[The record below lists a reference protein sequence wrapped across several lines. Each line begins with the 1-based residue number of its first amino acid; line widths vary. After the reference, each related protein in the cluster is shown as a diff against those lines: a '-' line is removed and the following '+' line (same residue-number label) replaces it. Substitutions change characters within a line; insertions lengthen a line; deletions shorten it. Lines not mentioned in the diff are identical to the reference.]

1 MSQNHHGHMEAQKEQ
16 IKKVE
21 KPRYHYQHDVR
32 ASSCKPK
39 GSSPVPPKILTSASI
54 TDLKKADSLKGPSS
68 NKSNSRDGVKSRPYH
83 IYNSR
88 SINDPGYGSRGSSLA
103 RSHQSHNSMQKIIPP
118 VYANHGTYYKP
129 NAEYKLP
136 TKHRRSEIRRS
147 RASSKDS
154 STTNSSVHDSNCSFS
169 SKQSCCED
177 TNLPSRATTDDEPTM
192 IHRQKDSRSRQSR
205 DSRSRSVSKS
215 HKKENSDKKK
225 VKKEKSQ
232 SSLKS
237 VDSRRQR
244 NLTLEEDY
252 TTDCTR
258 TDEESQTDDLLTEDT
273 VDMTEDS
280 ECFSGSDCSDQ
291 DMVTGEESET
301 CDGSSSYCSSTSCDS
316 KRRAASRS
324 KSNGQPRRRRST
336 INSNRNSKQ

>member
-1 MSQNHHGHMEAQKEQ
+1 MSQNHHGHIEAQKEQ
-16 IKKVE
+16 VKKVE

-54 TDLKKADSLKGPSS
+54 TDLKKADSLKGPS

-88 SINDPGYGSRGSSLA
+88 SINDPGYGSRGSSVA
-103 RSHQSHNSMQKIIPP
+103 RSHQSHNSMAKIIPP

-136 TKHRRSEIRRS
+136 SKHRRRETTRS

-154 STTNSSVHDSNCSFS
+154 STTNSSIHDSNCSFS

-177 TNLPSRATTDDEPTM
+177 TNLPSRATTDDETTM
-192 IHRQKDSRSRQSR
+192 IDRQKEPRSRESR

-215 HKKENSDKKK
+215 HKKENSDKKM

-232 SSLKS
+232 SMKS
-237 VDSRRQR
+237 VDSRRRQR

-280 ECFSGSDCSDQ
+280 ECFSGSDCSG
-291 DMVTGEESET
+291 VTGEESET
-301 CDGSSSYCSSTSCDS
+301 CDGSTSYCSSTSCDS
-316 KRRAASRS
+316 EKRRMASRS
-324 KSNGQPRRRRST
+324 KCRRRHT